1 MHTSKNKQLI
11 LITGAAGY
19 VGKAVVFFL
28 KKTKNFKLVLIDK
41 KDKPKLRFF
50 NSLDYIKSDLNF
62 NLEKKLYKIKPN
74 IIIHLAALTSV
85 IDSNKFKKKY
95 TTNNYIVTKKIS
107 DYCDKFNKKLIFASS
122 AAIYKSSKKA
132 IKEDSPKQ
140 PSNFYGKTKL
150 DSEEYIIKKLKKN
163 SNYVILRFFNI
174 AGGEK
179 KNGIT
184 FSSHNFPV
192 LKIITLALKNNK
204 KFKIYGI
211 NPKNEK
217 TAIRDY
223 IHVYDI
229 GKIIK
234 KSINYLLLNNEKNLI
249 LNCCTGI
256 KTNILDLVNIF
267 NKVSK
272 KKLIYKIVMKRK
284 YEDFI
289 FFGNNYMLKKTF
301 KFKKFFS
308 LKKIVKDSYEST
320 E

>member
-1 MHTSKNKQLI
+1 MHTSKSKQLI

-19 VGKAVVFFL
+19 VGKSVVFFL

-41 KDKPKLRFF
+41 KEKPKLRFF

-62 NLEKKLYKIKPN
+62 NLEKKLCKIKPS

-85 IDSNKFKKKY
+85 VDSNKFKKKY
-95 TTNNYIVTKKIS
+95 TNNNYIVTKKIS
-107 DYCDKFNKKLIFASS
+107 DYCYKFNKKLIFASS

-150 DSEEYIIKKLKKN
+150 DSEAYIKKKLKKK
-163 SNYVILRFFNI
+163 SSYVILRFFNI
-174 AGGEK
+174 AGGDK

-204 KFKIYGI
+204 KFKIYGT
-211 NPKNEK
+211 NPKNGK

-249 LNCCTGI
+249 LNCCNGI
-256 KTNILDLVNIF
+256 ETNILDLINIF
-267 NKVSK
+267 NKISK
-272 KKLIYKIVMKRK
+272 KKLVYKILNKRK
-284 YEDFI
+284 NEDFI
-289 FFGNNYMLKKTF
+289 FFGNNAALKKIFNF
-301 KFKKFFS
+301 KIFFS
-308 LKKIVKDSYEST
+308 LKKIVKDTYESVK
-320 E
+320 

>member
-1 MHTSKNKQLI
+1 MHTSKNKHLI

-28 KKTKNFKLVLIDK
+28 KKNKNFKLVLIDK
-41 KDKPKLRFF
+41 KEKPKLKFF
-50 NSLDYIKSDLNF
+50 NSLHYIKADLNY
-62 NLEKKLYKIKPN
+62 NLEKKLHKIKPS

-85 IDSNKFKKKY
+85 VDSNKFKKKY
-95 TTNNYIVTKKIS
+95 ITNNCIVTKKIS
-107 DYCDKFNKKLIFASS
+107 NYCYKFNKKLIFASS
-122 AAIYKSSKKA
+122 AAIYKASKKA
-132 IKEDSPKQ
+132 LKEDSPKL
-140 PSNFYGKTKL
+140 PVNLYGKTKL
-150 DSEEYIIKKLKKN
+150 DSEAYIKKKLKKN

-174 AGGEK
+174 AGGDK

-211 NPKNEK
+211 NPKNGK

-234 KSINYLLLNNEKNLI
+234 KSINYLLLNNKKNLI

-256 KTNILDLVNIF
+256 KTSILDLVNIF

-272 KKLIYKIVMKRK
+272 KKLICKIVAKRK
-284 YEDFI
+284 YES
-289 FFGNNYMLKKTF
+289 FF
-301 KFKKFFS
+301 FFW
-308 LKKIVKDSYEST
+308 K
-320 E
+320 